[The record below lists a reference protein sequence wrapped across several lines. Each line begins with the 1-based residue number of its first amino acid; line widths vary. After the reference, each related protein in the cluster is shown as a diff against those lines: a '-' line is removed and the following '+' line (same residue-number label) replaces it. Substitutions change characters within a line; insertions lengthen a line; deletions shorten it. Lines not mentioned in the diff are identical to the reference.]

1 MATNLQ
7 QRAKTAQNSHNY
19 FNARMEAL
27 GIPPENA
34 LEYGFKPDARGNIQ
48 QLIRSF
54 TGKQRLYL
62 DKSGANAR
70 RIELQQSRK
79 THTEGGG
86 LERYEKPL
94 FITRINPA
102 NLRPG
107 DAKYLYPAKSLTGHG
122 VFPIPGKTAIQAF
135 NAGTRGGIAVGIE
148 GAFKSAALD
157 VGGVE
162 AVAFSGIAT
171 YRVCEDMAEYIEARQ
186 LDSFVILYDADAREF
201 NVKPGKPITAKR
213 AFDFYNSARRFAS
226 EFFDLCQR
234 KKLKTRLYFAMVGE
248 GTGFKGVDDLLEGG
262 RGGVIEAFKTLQT
275 SAYFTF
281 LELCKTQY
289 NADLERFFRVK
300 NHVEFYNAYASAI
313 GARDFEFSGAEYRIK
328 AGAVPADLFS
338 PAASTFFEL
347 LNHPANIGTPAEVL
361 GVDKY
366 LTEVRPELDNAL
378 EAYARVC
385 IAAPTGTGKNAYFL
399 GHKNNN
405 GKWCPGYFERLRVNG
420 VITVPT
426 VSLAKQLSRKFNI
439 PGIYGRVTIRDKE
452 SALGARVVVCTY
464 DTIQHICDL
473 SARVLVVDECHN
485 LVNQWG
491 NVKQNKPFRA
501 RTLQRIIECMDVAR
515 QTVLI
520 SGTPPRLLA
529 NHYRFK
535 TIEVARRKNPIAR
548 VFAIEAKTRSAQ
560 ALTAEACAQL
570 DKLDL
575 TDGRIRFVYL
585 NSRKQ
590 LEIIRQYLIDKGIQ
604 ENDIAV
610 ISREHVLEG
619 THKVYNG
626 IIENE
631 CIEGARLVLST
642 CLIAEG
648 LNITN
653 TNIGEIITV
662 NISCPDSFAQ
672 YIARFRNMPNLTV
685 LSIRPPE
692 RRLDKRFFMPAEVE
706 LMYQMERADIQ
717 KRLNELSQTEHYEQL
732 AELDADLPAYSA
744 DIQNDYEYR
753 AQLLTNVYRDAN
765 GKWQTAS
772 LRILAGIRE
781 RFNDL
786 GNNTSFYAQISQ
798 YPNIELMGH
807 GDTDAQASEAAAEGI
822 RAAEVVFKVQKS
834 EGLKLLKNALQTC
847 PAVVVAAYHT
857 RLKKSQNR
865 HTSARVEVLASD
877 LLNASE
883 ATGGADFAAQHA
895 DLFCQ
900 KYFTN
905 AINRY
910 IRARF
915 TDGTICEA
923 IEALDFP
930 GTEFSRRWARW
941 RLMVAEAIYND
952 KRARVELLP
961 EHKAE
966 IKFYLNAR
974 AAIAQAAQNNKIN
987 LSEAVKILRAR
998 CAQTSADTRR
1008 IVHITRITAPE
1019 AERIL
1024 QTVFEYNTEVLPSG
1038 EKVFTIRP
1046 AAAINTRHIVKNAH
1060 RYVPIF

>member
-1 MATNLQ
+1 MGTFL
-7 QRAKTAQNSHNY
+7 QRAKTAQNPHTY

-54 TGKQRLYL
+54 AGKQRLYL
-62 DKSGANAR
+62 DKSGTNNR

-107 DAKYLYPAKSLTGHG
+107 DAKYLYPAKWLTGYG
-122 VFPIPGKTAIQAF
+122 VFPIPCKTAIKAF

-162 AVAFSGIAT
+162 AVAFSGITT
-171 YRVCEDMAEYIEARQ
+171 YRVCADMAEYIEARQ
-186 LDSFVILYDADAREF
+186 LDSFVILYDADAREL
-201 NVKPGKPITAKR
+201 NAKPGKPITAKR
-213 AFDFYNSARRFAS
+213 VFDFYASARRFAS
-226 EFFDLCQR
+226 EFYDLCER
-234 KKLKTRLYFAMVGE
+234 KKLKTQLYFAMVGE
-248 GTGFKGVDDLLEGG
+248 GTGFKGVDDLLEGTG
-262 RGGVIEAFKTLQT
+262 RAQVIEAFKTLQT

-281 LELCKTQY
+281 LKLDKKRY
-289 NADLERFFRVK
+289 NAELEHFFRVK
-300 NHVEFYNAYASAI
+300 NHVDFYNAYASEI
-313 GARDFEFSGAEYRIK
+313 GTRDFEFAHAEYRIK
-328 AGAVPADLFS
+328 TGTVPADLFS

-347 LNHPANIGTPAEVL
+347 LNHPANIGTPAEML
-361 GVDKY
+361 SVDKY
-366 LTEVRPELDNAL
+366 LTEVRPQLDNAL

-399 GHKNNN
+399 GHKTNN
-405 GKWCPGYFERLRVNG
+405 GKWCPGYFERLRIAG

-426 VSLAKQLSRKFNI
+426 VSLAKQLSRKFKV

-464 DTIQHICDL
+464 DTIQHIGDL

-491 NVKQNKPFRA
+491 NVKKNNPFRA
-501 RTLQRIIECMDVAR
+501 DTLQRLIECMDVAR

-529 NHYRFK
+529 NHYGFK
-535 TIEVARRKNPIAR
+535 MINVARRKNPIAR

-575 TDGRIRFVYL
+575 NDGRIRFVYL

-590 LEIIRQYLIDKGIQ
+590 LETIREYLINRGIQ
-604 ENDIAV
+604 KTDIAV
-610 ISREHVLEG
+610 ISREHVLDG
-619 THKVYNG
+619 THEVYNG
-626 IIENE
+626 IIETE
-631 CIEGARLVLST
+631 RIEGARLVLST

-648 LNITN
+648 LNINN

-662 NISCPDSFAQ
+662 NTSCPDSFAQ

-692 RRLDKRFFMPAEVE
+692 RRLDKRFFVSAEIE
-706 LMYQMERADIQ
+706 LRYQIERAELQ
-717 KRLNELSQTEHYEQL
+717 KRLNELSQYEHYGQL
-732 AELDADLPAYSA
+732 AELDADLIEYAD
-744 DIQNDYEYR
+744 DIQPGYPYR

-765 GKWQTAS
+765 GKWKVAT

-798 YPNIELMGH
+798 YANIEIMGH

-822 RAAEVVFKVQKS
+822 REAAAAIKVQKS
-834 EGLKLLKNALQTC
+834 EGLKLLKNSLQTC

-877 LLNASE
+877 LLNAPE
-883 ATGGADFAAQHA
+883 ATGGAVFAAQHSE
-895 DLFCQ
+895 LFCE
-900 KYFTN
+900 KYFTD

-915 TDGTICEA
+915 ARGDIG
-923 IEALDFP
+923 EALAAIDIPAAKF
-930 GTEFSRRWARW
+930 GRIWARW
-941 RLMVAEAIYND
+941 RQTAAEAIYND
-952 KRARVELLP
+952 KRARVELSP

-974 AAIAQAAQNNKIN
+974 GAIAQAAQNDKIN
-987 LSEAVKILRAR
+987 LSEVVKILRAR
-998 CAQTSADTRR
+998 CAQTSADPRR
-1008 IVHITRITAPE
+1008 IIYITRIDAKM

-1024 QTVFEYNTEVLPSG
+1024 ETVFECNTEALPSG

-1046 AAAINTRHIVKNAH
+1046 AAALNTRHIVKNAKLF
-1060 RYVPIF
+1060 VPIL